1 LFGAFRWRYAVLGSV
16 WFAVA
21 AAVLAHSHVGT
32 VVAVAS
38 GDTLTLRMA
47 NRTVLVRL
55 AGIDAPE
62 QGQPYGNRARKS
74 LAMMTFGRRARVV
87 ATGDEHNGELV
98 ARLYVADV
106 DVNAEMVRLGYA
118 WAEREANPEFDL
130 LRLEREAKERR
141 RGLWVSD
148 GHIAPWQWRAGK
160 RSVERQPARVGAM
173 VIADRNSKAFYLSSC
188 PGAGQVLDRH
198 RVLFRNRE
206 KAEASGYRLA
216 SNCR

>member
-1 LFGAFRWRYAVLGSV
+1 MFGGSRWRYGVVGGV

-21 AAVLAHSHVGT
+21 AAVLADTHVGT

-38 GDTLTLRMA
+38 GDRLTLRMA
-47 NRTVLVRL
+47 NRGVVVRL

-106 DVNAEMVRLGYA
+106 DVNAEMVRLGHA
-118 WAEREANPEFDL
+118 WAEREATPDFEL
-130 LRLEREAKERR
+130 LRLEREAKGRR
-141 RGLWVSD
+141 RGLWASD

-160 RSVERQPARVGAM
+160 RAVERQPARVGAM
-173 VIADRNSKAFYLSSC
+173 VIADRNSKAFYPSGC

-206 KAEASGYRLA
+206 EAQASGYRLA